1 MHPAVSPVIRRLAA
15 LALVALLAG
24 CGGQNCDRP
33 ELYQSARSAP
43 PLEVPAD
50 LSTPPSHAA
59 QKVPD
64 LPGGNA
70 PPVGGCLDRPPR
82 FLAVAE
88 ETTPASAPVQAAAA
102 APAPAAPTGP
112 FSVGP
117 AAATPQQQI
126 EDMIDAWARA
136 WGRADAEGVLE
147 YYASTFDAGDFGE
160 AEDWLATRRDTV
172 AASRAERVL
181 IEALEI
187 SDLTVD
193 TATVRFVQHFITG
206 GEGSAVVKEMIVAV
220 DGDRWRIA
228 SEAVIDV
235 L

>member
-1 MHPAVSPVIRRLAA
+1 MTRSMPRAAGSLARR
-15 LALVALLAG
+15 LVALTLVATLAG

-33 ELYQSARSAP
+33 EPYQSARSAP

-50 LSTPPSHAA
+50 LSTPPSHAT

-64 LPGGNA
+64 LPGGNT

-82 FLAVAE
+82 FVVVAE
-88 ETTPASAPVQAAAA
+88 EGAPAAAPAAAQAA
-102 APAPAAPTGP
+102 APAPSAPAGAAGP

-136 WGRADAEGVLE
+136 WGRADADGVLQ
-147 YYASTFDAGDFGE
+147 YYASGFDAGDFGT
-160 AEDWLATRRDTV
+160 ADDWLATRRDTV
-172 AASRAERVL
+172 ASSRAERVL

-187 SDLTVD
+187 TDITAE
-193 TATVRFVQHFITG
+193 TATVRFVQHAFG
-206 GEGSAVVKEMIVAV
+206 A
-220 DGDRWRIA
+220 
-228 SEAVIDV
+228 
-235 L
+235 